1 MEKLEALLH
10 YFHVTC
16 KPAVAGMAPM
26 TLARMQANVSVSA
39 ADALFL
45 CKTGENVCAA
55 LQEAT
60 VEYDKQ
66 VREFAASRN
75 PPVEVPEA
83 DHKWIEF
90 SAVAEKET
98 KAKAKAKAKASGKAK
113 LSHSPILPKVIAYD
127 ESGMPLS
134 SQEVKVSTPVS
145 KVPAVAAI
153 PWREWM
159 SSAAAQ
165 DLDMAAADMAAVT
178 LVLRSLH
185 CKGRLEDQPIE
196 VSLDL
201 QSGLKAVKVTKDI
214 EEGRLEIP
222 PCAPKS
228 GKIWAT
234 SVHPFRVAIRVRD
247 GGDAQQPQR
256 VYYVHPEYKLPEDV
270 TPEETA
276 AVAAKTLVWEW
287 KGDETLHPFW
297 AIKRLSRDALQQ
309 LLHKN
314 RAARMSAEFNMEY
327 VERDFNVVTVGQIT
341 GDSTSITLTVSVPM
355 LTNTSALQAGD
366 EVLAE
371 VAAKNK
377 CAKRKDTDWKD
388 DRRSAEIAKAK
399 AAKTSAE
406 IAKAKAKAA
415 NSLAIQEV

>member
-1 MEKLEALLH
+1 
-10 YFHVTC
+10 
-16 KPAVAGMAPM
+16 
-26 TLARMQANVSVSA
+26 
-39 ADALFL
+39 
-45 CKTGENVCAA
+45 
-55 LQEAT
+55 
-60 VEYDKQ
+60 
-66 VREFAASRN
+66 
-75 PPVEVPEA
+75 
-83 DHKWIEF
+83 
-90 SAVAEKET
+90 
-98 KAKAKAKAKASGKAK
+98 
-113 LSHSPILPKVIAYD
+113 
-127 ESGMPLS
+127 MPLS

-165 DLDMAAADMAAVT
+165 DLDVEAADMAAVT

-185 CKGRLEDQPIE
+185 CKGRVEDQPIE

-201 QSGLKAVKVTKDI
+201 QSGLKAVKVTEDI

-341 GDSTSITLTVSVPM
+341 GDSVSITLTVSVPM
-355 LTNTSALQAGD
+355 LTNTSALKAGD

-377 CAKRKDTDWKD
+377 CVAKRKDTTWKD
-388 DRRSAEIAKAK
+388 DRRSAGIAKAK
-399 AAKTSAE
+399 AAKTSTA
-406 IAKAKAKAA
+406 ASKA